1 MLKLKTRED
10 YSSLPE
16 PVALTPEQ
24 LKEMATLTAGG
35 LALTSASLITRAGP
49 YPPMPFVA
57 LGAVS
62 TVSPS
67 TVNAAALGGATFGV

>member
-1 MLKLKTRED
+1 MFKLKTRED

-24 LKEMATLTAGG
+24 LKEMAALTAGG
-35 LALTSASLITRAGP
+35 LTLASTALITRAGP
-49 YPPMPFVA
+49 YPPMASFSSLPTVS

-62 TVSPS
+62 
-67 TVNAAALGGATFGV
+67 ALAV